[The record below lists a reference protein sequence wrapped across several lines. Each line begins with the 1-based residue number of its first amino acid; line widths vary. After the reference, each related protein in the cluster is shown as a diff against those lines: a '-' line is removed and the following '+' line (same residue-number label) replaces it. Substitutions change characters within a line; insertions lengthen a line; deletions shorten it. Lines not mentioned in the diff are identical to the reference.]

1 MLRKITVALLI
12 STTFIA
18 VTAHAQFTLKGI
30 GGVWKAGSV
39 MGQAAPD
46 AAAQVALVRQFVAA
60 QSTTLAAQASFAK
73 AFGLAEQ
80 VQLLEDEKQSL
91 SSGATDTAGIK
102 KSVEVSESVQKAIN
116 EKIAAKPQMDVE
128 AKKNYAEGLVLL
140 VATALEAKQLGES
153 ATQFGVGLKSLNPMQ
168 AASAMVKLRAGAW
181 VAKETPGYLN
191 NMYGATKSAL
201 TFAKA
206 NNIPVPKNA
215 DALSF

>member
-1 MLRKITVALLI
+1 MLRKITVALLVSI
-12 STTFIA
+12 TFIA
-18 VTAHAQFTLKGI
+18 APARAQFKLPGI
-30 GGVWKAGSV
+30 GGKADSANAP
-39 MGQAAPD
+39 AAPD
-46 AAAQVALVRQFVAA
+46 AAAQDALVRQFVAA
-60 QSTTLAAQASFAK
+60 QTTTLAAQASFAK

-80 VQLLEDEKQSL
+80 VQLLEAEKQSL

-102 KSVEVSESVQKAIN
+102 KSVEASESVQKAIN
-116 EKIAAKPQMDVE
+116 EKIAAKPQMDAE

-140 VATALEAKQLGES
+140 VATALEAKKLGES

-168 AASAMVKLRAGAW
+168 AASALVKLKAGAW